1 MFYYR
6 RNVVGHNVYSVVWQ
20 AEENG
25 EDAETP
31 LFQNEWAGTDSKKEV
46 EETMLLSVRCP
57 VRNHGPT
64 PATVTLDPSV
74 LPNRHS
80 DPGAHAHD
88 VRQWYGS
95 TTEQYSSNDENRHLS
110 YIRISKAY
118 ASVNDE
124 TESDNREDYTA
135 AAPKPVRLQY
145 TRSNVAY
152 IPEAYH
158 NGEAAYGYT
167 GFVASSYSPSHAI
180 YAFGKRCLNP
190 QRGDAHKP
198 EGGDGCDVVVANG
211 GGQWQNDA
219 RHLTNGAADAGG
231 EQDGGQAASHK
242 HASLVLKKVT
252 LQESGGD
259 GDATHPVA
267 PSPAQRPVS
276 AVKGAKH
283 VNDKPRPD
291 GPARAADQQ
300 SRESRS
306 NATKSGGGIVW
317 PSGKHEQG
325 YFSIRDLFPAVD
337 KLNMRR
343 SFPQRSSRPLGSV
356 VIDDGS
362 QRETKFGSKERL
374 TSDTT
379 RAFTMRE
386 GIEHLRQ
393 KERLQVSSIGRLI

>member
-1 MFYYR
+1 M
-6 RNVVGHNVYSVVWQ
+6 
-20 AEENG
+20 
-25 EDAETP
+25 
-31 LFQNEWAGTDSKKEV
+31 
-46 EETMLLSVRCP
+46 
-57 VRNHGPT
+57 
-64 PATVTLDPSV
+64 
-74 LPNRHS
+74 
-80 DPGAHAHD
+80 
-88 VRQWYGS
+88 RQWYGT
-95 TTEQYSSNDENRHLS
+95 TTEQYSSNDENRHLT

-158 NGEAAYGYT
+158 NGEASYGYT
-167 GFVASSYSPSHAI
+167 GFVASSYAPSHAI
-180 YAFGKRCLNP
+180 YACGRRCLNP
-190 QRGDAHKP
+190 QRCDANRP
-198 EGGDGCDVVVANG
+198 EGGDGCDVVANG

-219 RHLTNGAADAGG
+219 RHLANGAADAGG
-231 EQDGGQAASHK
+231 EQDGGQVASHK

-252 LQESGGD
+252 LQESSGD

-283 VNDKPRPD
+283 VHDKQRPD

-300 SRESRS
+300 SRESRA
-306 NATKSGGGIVW
+306 NQTKSGSGIVW

-356 VIDDGS
+356 VIDDGN

-374 TSDTT
+374 TTDTT
-379 RAFTMRE
+379 RTFTMRE

-393 KERLQVSSIGRLI
+393 KERLQVSSIGRVYIMHAVVGLEEYGKIYAVIQSIMLYTCYIGRPIV